1 MKQHLHALAIIAW
14 GVAFSALPVNTSWAS
29 VELAQKKACLA
40 CHAIQHHRVGP
51 AYNLVAQRYGSR
63 PDAVEYLSNSI
74 KNGGG
79 GRWAM
84 GVMPRQ
90 NLTDD
95 EARQLAEWIL
105 SLAN

>member
-1 MKQHLHALAIIAW
+1 MKQYRHTLAVIAW
-14 GVAFSALPVNTSWAS
+14 GAAFSALPVNATWAS

>member
-14 GVAFSALPVNTSWAS
+14 GVAFSALPVRASWAS

-51 AYNLVAQRYGSR
+51 ANKIVAQRYGSR
-63 PDAVEYLSNSI
+63 PDAGYYLSNTI
-74 KNGGG
+74 KHGGG